1 MIFGNNPCDFM
12 ICIVTSLSV
21 TVLRISTGEIKT
33 FYLFY
38 LSGNST
44 ISTTRKCFNYRHSHL
59 NFLCGLITMAA
70 STESVQAFSERFVP
84 ALERFETTSLYH
96 PCLRGMGGLQVEM
109 FLRVLLMLGFVSFWP
124 ICPSGEQIAKDW
136 C

>member
-38 LSGNST
+38 LFV
-44 ISTTRKCFNYRHSHL
+44 IKEFNHIHDKGVLQLSPL
-59 NFLCGLITMAA
+59 TF
-70 STESVQAFSERFVP
+70 EFFVWR
-84 ALERFETTSLYH
+84 EH
-96 PCLRGMGGLQVEM
+96 NGG
-109 FLRVLLMLGFVSFWP
+109 
-124 ICPSGEQIAKDW
+124 IN
-136 C
+136 